1 MDKQTKKRVFSGIQ
15 PTGDIHIGNYLGA
28 IQNWVSLLDRYE
40 CIYCIVDY
48 HAMTIAYE
56 VEQMARNI
64 RNALLDSISLG
75 LDPEKCILF
84 LQSDVPE
91 VTELTWILNTVTPM
105 GDLSRMTQFK
115 EKSVRNQENVNAGL
129 FTYPVLQTADI
140 ILYKAS
146 HVPVGED
153 QVQHIELAREIVR
166 DYNRRFGNVFPE
178 PQALLTE
185 ARRIMGLDG
194 TSKMS
199 KSLNNYISLNETKES
214 LQRKIMGAV
223 TDEDRKRRHDP
234 GNPDICNVM
243 RWHEFFPG
251 KDDLTAIDTGCRD
264 ASIGCVEHKRM
275 VIERMWEFLDTFQQH
290 RAKLANQDGYV
301 EDVLAAGAQKARK
314 IAGDVIAEVRQACG
328 LRPKP
333 I

>member
-1 MDKQTKKRVFSGIQ
+1 MKNQKQKRVFSGIQ

-28 IQNWVSLLDRYE
+28 IQNWVSLLDKHE

-48 HAMTIAYE
+48 HAMTIDYKTE
-56 VEQMARNI
+56 SMASNI

-84 LQSDVPE
+84 VQSDVPE

-140 ILYKAS
+140 ILYKAT

-166 DYNRRFGNVFPE
+166 DYNRRYGDVFPE

-185 ARRIMGLDG
+185 AKRIIGLNGKD
-194 TSKMS
+194 KMS
-199 KSLNNYISLNETKES
+199 KSLNNYISLNETQKS
-214 LQRKIMGAV
+214 LNQKVMSAV
-223 TDEDRKRRHDP
+223 TDENRKRRHDP

-251 KDDLTAIDTGCRD
+251 NDNLQAIDKGCRD

-275 VIERMWEFLDTFQQH
+275 VIERLWEFLDLFQQT
-290 RAKLANQDGYV
+290 RNNLANQPDYV
-301 EDVLAAGAQKARK
+301 EDVLATGASRARE
-314 IAGDVIAEVRQACG
+314 IARNVIAEVRQSCG
-328 LRPKP
+328 LRSKP